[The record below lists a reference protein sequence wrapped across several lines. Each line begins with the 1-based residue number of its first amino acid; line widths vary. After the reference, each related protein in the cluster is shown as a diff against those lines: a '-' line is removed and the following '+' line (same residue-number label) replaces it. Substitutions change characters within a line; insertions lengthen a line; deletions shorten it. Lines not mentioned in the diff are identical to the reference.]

1 MAIFQKINE
10 ARESPNMDLWIWQ
23 ALFWNVDVHPPGSS
37 QPPCRWDFLNESL
50 TFRDVF
56 VDFTLEEWRCLDS
69 AQKNLY
75 RDVMLENYSHLVSVG
90 QLVPKP
96 DVVIRLGQ
104 GGEARTAEGE
114 TPTRN
119 PPGPKDPET
128 NASPLGPWPQHR
140 ICP

>member
-1 MAIFQKINE
+1 MAMFQ
-10 ARESPNMDLWIWQ
+10 
-23 ALFWNVDVHPPGSS
+23 
-37 QPPCRWDFLNESL
+37 ESL

-119 PPGPKDPET
+119 PLGCADGVNLPTTVSSRLSSSVPSRPDSTLPVVRILL
-128 NASPLGPWPQHR
+128 ASMLPSHSPVFCVISVFTENR
-140 ICP
+140 ST